1 MQLSSPLPSPTLPN
15 IGAVSYPVVE
25 TFHSVQGEGYWTG
38 VSAFFIRLA
47 GCDVGCPWCDT
58 KVSWPMRSHPQ
69 ISLQQLVQQVQAA
82 QPQIIVVTGGEPLM
96 HDLLPL
102 SQALHT
108 TGCSLHL
115 ETSGAYPLSG
125 AFDWIT
131 LSPKPS
137 KPPHSE
143 LYDQAHELKVVIQ
156 SEVDLVWA
164 EQQAAHVASHVYKF
178 LQPEW
183 SHSRSQSLV
192 WNYVLQQPQW
202 RVSLQTHKFLQVR

>member
-1 MQLSSPLPSPTLPN
+1 MDSPLPSPTQPN
-15 IGAVSYPVVE
+15 TWASTYPVVE
-25 TFHSVQGEGYWTG
+25 TFHSIQGEGYWTG

-58 KVSWPMRSHPQ
+58 KVSWPVRSHPQ
-69 ISLQQLVQQVQAA
+69 VALQQLVRQVQTA

-96 HDLLPL
+96 HDLSLL
-102 SQALHT
+102 SQALKT
-108 TGCSLHL
+108 TGCPLHL

-131 LSPKPS
+131 LSPKPT

-143 LYDQAHELKVVIQ
+143 LYSQAHELKVVIHT
-156 SEVDLVWA
+156 ETDFVWA
-164 EQQAAHVASHVYKF
+164 EQQAAHVTPQIYKF

-183 SHSRSQSLV
+183 SQPRSQALV